1 MTDSAIA
8 EPSIAAPLIHVLAVS
23 GSLRA
28 ASVNTALLQVLA
40 QLAPDSMRIRLFD
53 GIAAL
58 PLFNPDLEGREPPP
72 VHAWRAALA
81 SADAVIIA
89 SPEYA
94 HGVTGAIK
102 NALDWVVGSGEL
114 SGKPAAVL
122 IASTRS
128 EHAPAALARTVAVM
142 DAQLIAAAC
151 LAVPVNT
158 SRATRVDI
166 LALPA
171 AVEALRTV
179 LDLIADAVDAGDNLR
194 DS

>member
-1 MTDSAIA
+1 MTDAVIA
-8 EPSIAAPLIHVLAVS
+8 EPSINVLAVS

-28 ASVNTALLQVLA
+28 ASVNSALLQALA
-40 QLAPDSMRIRLFD
+40 QLAPAGVRVRLYESI
-53 GIAAL
+53 GTL
-58 PLFNPDLEGREPPP
+58 PLFNPDLEGHEPAP

-151 LAVPVNT
+151 MAVPVNT
-158 SRATRVDI
+158 SRATRTDI

-171 AVEALRTV
+171 AVDALRTV
-179 LDLIADAVDAGDNLR
+179 LELIADAVDASDNLR